1 MAADIAIK
9 LRCEYFIISQ
19 GSAVAASDT
28 EQVMYSEFHVV
39 FQTREVYIYVC
50 SESEQARSINANPP
64 GMYSSIDTTKI
75 S

>member
-1 MAADIAIK
+1 M
-9 LRCEYFIISQ
+9 CEYLIISQ

-28 EQVMYSEFHVV
+28 ELVMYSEFHVV
-39 FQTREVYIYVC
+39 FQPRELYIYVC
-50 SESEQARSINANPP
+50 AESEQAHSMNANPP